1 MTPQTLAAALVVVLV
16 CGPGLWWLIRQAGK

>member
-16 CGPGLWWLIRQAGK
+16 CGPGLWWWLRQVGK